1 MNRRK
6 SVVQSS
12 GGGIISEK
20 KHRSPFAAFK
30 RADSAREMQ
39 IPESAP
45 EEAYRADTAVTTQ
58 GNINEPTRAASESF
72 DRGRPDHLP
81 VSPGPQPAG
90 AATNGSAYQE
100 MQGDS
105 GLVNL
110 QTGEVRGKL
119 GAD

>member
-12 GGGIISEK
+12 GGGITSEK

-45 EEAYRADTAVTTQ
+45 EEGYRSETAVTTQ
-58 GNINEPTRAASESF
+58 GNINEPVRAASESF
-72 DRGRPDHLP
+72 DHGRPDQLST
-81 VSPGPQPAG
+81 SPERQPTG

-100 MQGDS
+100 MHGDS

-110 QTGEVRGKL
+110 HTGEVRGKL